1 MAQPASIHYIHT
13 EGGARPMGLTKT
25 IAKGGLLFFLLS
37 LPYLAA
43 PCARAD
49 IYLYV
54 DTEGVLHFTNTPT
67 SNKYTVYMS
76 EKRLYRKNGYNIRS
90 YDDVIA
96 EAARR
101 NGVSSSLLKAVIH
114 VESYFNPRAVS
125 KKGALGLMQIMPEN
139 FEALN
144 IDDPF
149 DPWEN
154 VMGGARYFKSMLKR
168 FSGQIDLALA
178 AYNAGPTAVE
188 KYNDIPPYPET
199 QRYVRKV
206 MNAYYIYRKM

>member
-1 MAQPASIHYIHT
+1 MEKHSANKRIKWALKFIVIGVTLFVTSAAQ
-13 EGGARPMGLTKT
+13 
-25 IAKGGLLFFLLS
+25 
-37 LPYLAA
+37 
-43 PCARAD
+43 AD

-54 DTEGVLHFTNTPT
+54 DSQGVLHFTNTPT
-67 SNKYTVYMS
+67 SSKYKVYMPEPS
-76 EKRLYRKNGYNIRS
+76 KYRSALYNIKS
-90 YDDVIA
+90 YDDVIS
-96 EAARR
+96 EAAAR
-101 NGVSSSLLKAVIH
+101 NGLSSSLLKAVIH

-139 FEALN
+139 LDKLN
-144 IDDPF
+144 INDPF

-154 VMGGARYFKSMLKR
+154 IMGGAFYFKTMLER
-168 FSGQIDLALA
+168 FSGQVDLALA

-206 MNAYYIYRKM
+206 MRAFRIYRKS